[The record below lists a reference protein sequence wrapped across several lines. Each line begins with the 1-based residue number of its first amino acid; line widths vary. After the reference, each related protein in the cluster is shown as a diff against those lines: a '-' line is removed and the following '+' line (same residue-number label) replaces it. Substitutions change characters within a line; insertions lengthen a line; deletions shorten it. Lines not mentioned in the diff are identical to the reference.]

1 MYLDVRAAAQA
12 CKKQLHRAEVMLP
25 LANATAEECH
35 AAHEAATH
43 ILSRNRSL
51 SSKKNVP
58 GRYVASGRPTT
69 MLESHR
75 EDLHHALSHLRES
88 AEKGE
93 AAMVER
99 ADALDACVAALHET
113 LDQLCAL
120 TPDATMS
127 RRPDG
132 MYGGHGLLSPGTLAP
147 SNLASALS
155 LSHGNGHGTSDAASV
170 VSSHHA
176 LSIIEGTDSR
186 AEVEQLV
193 SVAGQFSRAAHN
205 LSMHTRGQ
213 VIAVRRDLQ
222 SHREK
227 AANAQR
233 RMATT
238 AVSKPDHLSAPGAPR
253 SRSPSTRSPPR
264 SARAPR
270 GAASPPEPSPL
281 DVGQDSIG
289 GPSVFRWPRVTSSN
303 RRHTKRPEHAPFTDP
318 RLTGKPR
325 PAVTI

>member
-1 MYLDVRAAAQA
+1 
-12 CKKQLHRAEVMLP
+12 MLP

-205 LSMHTRGQ
+205 LSMLR
-213 VIAVRRDLQ
+213 V
-222 SHREK
+222 
-227 AANAQR
+227 
-233 RMATT
+233 
-238 AVSKPDHLSAPGAPR
+238 
-253 SRSPSTRSPPR
+253 SRSLQCVAIFSRIARRPQTRSAEWRRPR
-264 SARAPR
+264 SA
-270 GAASPPEPSPL
+270 SPTISPL
-281 DVGQDSIG
+281 LVLHVRAHLPRARRHAQRAHHVGLPRHRSHLPLMLGRIRSVVRQYFV
-289 GPSVFRWPRVTSSN
+289 GPVTSSN